1 MDRILSFLILGLFIV
16 VVFGRSY
23 FPSAA
28 LYWSVYFLMFILV
41 ALLWF
46 AMFWVSRKRNVKVLG
61 FEPDAD
67 FFVGKVSPNVRDDLQ
82 RGRMS
87 FKDGKITLVS
97 RKKGKFEKVWSA
109 DVSDIQSVG
118 FGKVAGVRKGFTF
131 HTENGDVSFTCVKLF
146 KNRDLLYKALG
157 WEFEETK
164 DVQN

>member
-1 MDRILSFLILGLFIV
+1 
-16 VVFGRSY
+16 
-23 FPSAA
+23 
-28 LYWSVYFLMFILV
+28 MFILV

-46 AMFWVSRKRNVKVLG
+46 AMFWVSRKRNAAVLG
-61 FEPDAD
+61 YEPDAD

-97 RKKGKFEKVWSA
+97 RKKGRFEKVWSA